1 MSYCKKC
8 YIEKINP
15 NAKPEDLVYFE
26 EPGKCE
32 CCGKTRQLVEKYDSD
47 EDYMSIAECNV
58 ATREHIDKVRYF
70 IRLITDELTSRGMN
84 HDASKLT
91 SPEIEIFAKNT
102 KKLARLKFQNENGE
116 LSDEYK
122 ASLAAIQEATA
133 HHYAVNRHHP
143 EHYPNGVNGMD
154 LVDIVEMLCD
164 WKAAS
169 LRQHDGNLL
178 KSIEANAK
186 RFNISKQLLEILLNT
201 AKLIDRE
208 VIQ

>member
-8 YIEKINP
+8 YLEKLNPEAQIENFI
-15 NAKPEDLVYFE
+15 YTS
-26 EPGKCE
+26 EPQKCE
-32 CCGKTRQLVEKYDSD
+32 CCGKVRHLVESYDND
-47 EDYMSIAECNV
+47 EDYMSLSECNES
-58 ATREHIDKVRYF
+58 TRDHIEKVRYYIKF
-70 IRLITDELTSRGMN
+70 ITDELTLRGVN
-84 HDASKLT
+84 HDASKLV
-91 SPEIEIFAKNT
+91 SPELEIFAKHT

-116 LSDEYK
+116 VSEEYK
-122 ASLAAIQEATA
+122 ASLDAIKEATA

-143 EHYPNGVNGMD
+143 EHYPNGINGMD

-186 RFNISKQLLEILLNT
+186 RFNIDEQLLEILFNT
-201 AKLIDRE
+201 AKLIDRD
-208 VIQ
+208 

>member
-1 MSYCKKC
+1 MSYCKRC

-15 NAKPEDLVYFE
+15 EARAENFIYFE

-32 CCGKTRQLVEKYDSD
+32 CCGKTRLLVESYEND
-47 EDYMSIAECNV
+47 EDYMSLAECNEE
-58 ATREHIDKVRYF
+58 TRKHIAKVQYY
-70 IRLITDELTSRGMN
+70 IKLITDELTLRGLN
-84 HDASKLT
+84 HDLSKLT
-91 SPEIEIFAKNT
+91 SPEVEIFAKNT
-102 KKLARLKFQNENGE
+102 RKLARLKFQNENGE
-116 LSDEYK
+116 MSEEYK
-122 ASLAAIQEATA
+122 ASLAAISPATA

-143 EHYPNGVNGMD
+143 EHYPNGINGMD

-186 RFNISKQLLEILLNT
+186 RFNISKQLLEILVNT
-201 AKLIDRE
+201 AKLIDRD
-208 VIQ
+208 

>member
-1 MSYCKKC
+1 MSYCKRC

-15 NAKPEDLVYFE
+15 EARPENFIYFE

-32 CCGKTRQLVEKYDSD
+32 CCGKTRLLVESYENDD
-47 EDYMSIAECNV
+47 DYMSLAECNEE
-58 ATREHIDKVRYF
+58 TRKHIAKVQYY
-70 IRLITDELTSRGMN
+70 IKLITDELTLRGLN
-84 HDASKLT
+84 HDLSKLT
-91 SPEIEIFAKNT
+91 SPEVEIFAKNT

-116 LSDEYK
+116 MSDEYK
-122 ASLAAIQEATA
+122 ASLAAISPATA

-143 EHYPNGVNGMD
+143 EHYPNGINGMD
-154 LVDIVEMLCD
+154 LVDVVEMLCD

-186 RFNISKQLLEILLNT
+186 RFNISKQLLEILVNT
-201 AKLIDRE
+201 AKLIDRD
-208 VIQ
+208 

>member
-8 YIEKINP
+8 YLEKLNP
-15 NAKPEDLVYFE
+15 EAKAENFVYTD
-26 EPGKCE
+26 EPAKCE
-32 CCGKTRQLVEKYDSD
+32 CCGKNRLLVQYYEND

-58 ATREHIDKVRYF
+58 ATRDHIDKVRYF
-70 IRLITDELTSRGMN
+70 IKLITDELTIRGMN
-84 HDASKLT
+84 HDLSKLT
-91 SPEIEIFAKNT
+91 SPEVEIFAKHT

-116 LSDEYK
+116 VSDEYK
-122 ASLAAIQEATA
+122 ASLDAIKEATT

-143 EHYPNGVNGMD
+143 EHYPNGINGMD

-186 RFNISKQLLEILLNT
+186 RFNINKQLLEILLNT

-208 VIQ
+208 VV